1 MKEIIQEVVQDNYNF
16 FYGYALKLATYE
28 VEEAQ
33 DLVQEA
39 ILNALTKHKQFEGDE
54 NDCKKWI
61 VTIVRNLFI
70 NKYRAESRRND
81 LNYDEED
88 KEFIKDRCESR
99 ERLWTGEYED
109 LMKIIDGLDI
119 PTIDKK
125 CFLGYYNGY
134 LYEEIAEI
142 LELPLGSIKSKMHSI
157 RKKIINEYG
166 TKH

>member
-1 MKEIIQEVVQDNYNF
+1 MKEIIQEVVQKKHKF
-16 FYGYALKLATYE
+16 FYCYALKLTCNI
-28 VEEAQ
+28 EEAQ
-33 DLVQEA
+33 DITQEA
-39 ILNALTKHKQFEGDE
+39 VLNALSKYNQFSGNEK
-54 NDCKKWI
+54 DCEKWI
-61 VTIVRNLFI
+61 ATIIRNLFI
-70 NKYRAESRRND
+70 NKYRQESNRQD
-81 LNYDEED
+81 QKYDEED

-119 PTIDKK
+119 PAIDKK
-125 CFLGYYNGY
+125 RFLGYYNGY

-166 TKH
+166 TKY

>member
-1 MKEIIQEVVQDNYNF
+1 MTCNI
-16 FYGYALKLATYE
+16 
-28 VEEAQ
+28 EEAQ
-33 DLVQEA
+33 DITQEA
-39 ILNALTKHKQFEGDE
+39 VLNALSKYNQFSGNEK
-54 NDCKKWI
+54 DCEKWI
-61 VTIVRNLFI
+61 ATIIRNLFI
-70 NKYRAESRRND
+70 NKYRQD
-81 LNYDEED
+81 QKYDEED

-119 PTIDKK
+119 PAIDKK

-166 TKH
+166 TKY

>member
-1 MKEIIQEVVQDNYNF
+1 MKEIIQEVVQKKYKY
-16 FYGYALKLATYE
+16 FYHYALKLTCNI
-28 VEEAQ
+28 EEAQ
-33 DLVQEA
+33 DIAQEA
-39 ILNALTKHKQFEGDE
+39 ILNALSKYNQFSGNEK
-54 NDCKKWI
+54 DCQRWI

-70 NKYRAESRRND
+70 NKYRTESRRND

-88 KEFIKDRCESR
+88 KEFIKDRCESK

-119 PTIDKK
+119 PAIDKK

-142 LELPLGSIKSKMHSI
+142 LELPLGSIKSKLHFI

>member
-1 MKEIIQEVVQDNYNF
+1 MKEIIQEVVQKKYELFYN
-16 FYGYALKLATYE
+16 YALKLTCNI
-28 VEEAQ
+28 EEAQ
-33 DLVQEA
+33 DIAQEA
-39 ILNALTKHKQFEGDE
+39 VLNALSKYNQFSGNEK
-54 NDCKKWI
+54 DCQRWI

-70 NKYRAESRRND
+70 NKYRTESRRND

-88 KEFIKDRCESR
+88 KEFIKDRCESK

-119 PTIDKK
+119 PAIDKK

-142 LELPLGSIKSKMHSI
+142 LELPLGSIKSKLHFI

>member
-1 MKEIIQEVVQDNYNF
+1 MKEIIQEVVQKKYKLFYN
-16 FYGYALKLATYE
+16 YALKLTCNI
-28 VEEAQ
+28 EEAQ
-33 DLVQEA
+33 DIAQEA
-39 ILNALTKHKQFEGDE
+39 VLNALSKYNQFSGNEK
-54 NDCKKWI
+54 DCEKWI
-61 VTIVRNLFI
+61 ATIVRNLFI
-70 NKYRAESRRND
+70 NKYRTESRRND

-88 KEFIKDRCESR
+88 KEFIKDRCESK

-119 PTIDKK
+119 PAIDKK

-142 LELPLGSIKSKMHSI
+142 LELPLGSIKSKLHFI

-166 TKH
+166 TKY

>member
-1 MKEIIQEVVQDNYNF
+1 M
-16 FYGYALKLATYE
+16 
-28 VEEAQ
+28 
-33 DLVQEA
+33 
-39 ILNALTKHKQFEGDE
+39 
-54 NDCKKWI
+54 
-61 VTIVRNLFI
+61 TIVRNLFI
-70 NKYRAESRRND
+70 NKYRTESRRND

-88 KEFIKDRCESR
+88 KEFIKDRCESK

-142 LELPLGSIKSKMHSI
+142 LELPLGSIKSKLHFI

>member
-1 MKEIIQEVVQDNYNF
+1 MKEIIQEVVQKKYKLFYN
-16 FYGYALKLATYE
+16 YALKLTCNI
-28 VEEAQ
+28 EEAQ
-33 DLVQEA
+33 DITQEA
-39 ILNALTKHKQFEGDE
+39 VLNALSKYNQFSGNEK
-54 NDCKKWI
+54 DCEKWI
-61 VTIVRNLFI
+61 MTIIRNLFI
-70 NKYRAESRRND
+70 NKYRQESNRQEQK
-81 LNYDEED
+81 YDEED
-88 KEFIKDRCESR
+88 KEFIKDRCESK

-119 PTIDKK
+119 PAIDKK

-142 LELPLGSIKSKMHSI
+142 LELPLGSIKSKLHFI